1 MASVAKIFQLSKT
14 LVENSARYR
23 GAGCCNLENTSKLR
37 SGTEREV
44 NMGLKFW
51 AAGASA
57 VVIAM
62 MAFAASPADA
72 QQTKKKSVTNQ
83 SQVVVASRSRSRI
96 RVAPRSFLD
105 GGTEVL
111 PGERKFMDYAV
122 PPGNLSEPLSQIQGT
137 AFNRETALPGP
148 FYLPSRRNP
157 YPWNYC
163 LGC

>member
-1 MASVAKIFQLSKT
+1 
-14 LVENSARYR
+14 
-23 GAGCCNLENTSKLR
+23 
-37 SGTEREV
+37 
-44 NMGLKFW
+44 MGLKFW

-72 QQTKKKSVTNQ
+72 QQTKKKSVTNE
-83 SQVVVASRSRSRI
+83 SRVVVASRART

-111 PGERKFMDYAV
+111 PGERKFTDYAF
-122 PPGNLSEPLSQIQGT
+122 PAGRLGEPLSQIEGT

-163 LGC
+163 VGC

>member
-1 MASVAKIFQLSKT
+1 VPD
-14 LVENSARYR
+14 E
-23 GAGCCNLENTSKLR
+23 
-37 SGTEREV
+37 TEREV
-44 NMGLKFW
+44 TMGLKFW

-83 SQVVVASRSRSRI
+83 SRVVVASRTRV

-111 PGERKFMDYAV
+111 PGERKFTDYAF
-122 PPGNLSEPLSQIQGT
+122 PAGRLGEPLSQIQGT

-163 LGC
+163 VGC

>member
-1 MASVAKIFQLSKT
+1 VLG
-14 LVENSARYR
+14 E
-23 GAGCCNLENTSKLR
+23 
-37 SGTEREV
+37 TEREV
-44 NMGLKFW
+44 NMGLKIW

-57 VVIAM
+57 VVITM

-83 SQVVVASRSRSRI
+83 SRVVVASRARTRV

-111 PGERKFMDYAV
+111 PGDRKFTDYAL
-122 PPGNLSEPLSQIQGT
+122 PAGEIGAPLSQIKGT

-148 FYLPSRRNP
+148 FYLPGRQNP
-157 YPWNYC
+157 WPWNWC
-163 LGC
+163 VGC

>member
-1 MASVAKIFQLSKT
+1 
-14 LVENSARYR
+14 
-23 GAGCCNLENTSKLR
+23 
-37 SGTEREV
+37 
-44 NMGLKFW
+44 MGLKIW

-72 QQTKKKSVTNQ
+72 QQTKKKSVSNQ
-83 SQVVVASRSRSRI
+83 SRVVVVSRTRTRV

-111 PGERKFMDYAV
+111 PGERKFMDYAL
-122 PPGNLSEPLSQIQGT
+122 PAGEIGAPLSMVQGT
-137 AFNRETALPGP
+137 TFNRESALPGP

-157 YPWNYC
+157 WPWNYC
-163 LGC
+163 VGC

>member
-1 MASVAKIFQLSKT
+1 VPS
-14 LVENSARYR
+14 E
-23 GAGCCNLENTSKLR
+23 
-37 SGTEREV
+37 TEREV
-44 NMGLKFW
+44 NMGLKIW

-83 SQVVVASRSRSRI
+83 SRVVVASRARNRI

-111 PGERKFMDYAV
+111 PGERKFTDYAF
-122 PPGNLSEPLSQIQGT
+122 PAGRLGEPLSQIQGT

-148 FYLPSRRNP
+148 FYLPGRRNP

-163 LGC
+163 VGC

>member
-1 MASVAKIFQLSKT
+1 VP
-14 LVENSARYR
+14 VE
-23 GAGCCNLENTSKLR
+23 
-37 SGTEREV
+37 TEREV
-44 NMGLKFW
+44 NMGLKIW

-57 VVIAM
+57 VVIAL

-72 QQTKKKSVTNQ
+72 QQPKKKSITNQ
-83 SQVVVASRSRSRI
+83 SRVVVASRSRI

-111 PGERKFMDYAV
+111 PGERKFTDYAF
-122 PPGNLSEPLSQIQGT
+122 PAGRLGEPLSQIQGT

-163 LGC
+163 VGC

>member
-1 MASVAKIFQLSKT
+1 M
-14 LVENSARYR
+14 LVE
-23 GAGCCNLENTSKLR
+23 
-37 SGTEREV
+37 TEREV
-44 NMGLKFW
+44 NMGLKIW

-57 VVIAM
+57 VVIAL

-72 QQTKKKSVTNQ
+72 QQPTKKKSVTTQ
-83 SQVVVASRSRSRI
+83 SRVVVASRSRSRI

-111 PGERKFMDYAV
+111 PGERKFTDYAF
-122 PPGNLSEPLSQIQGT
+122 PAGRLGEPLSQIQGT

-163 LGC
+163 VGC